1 FLFASYVLIVHA
13 TDYANHRTE
22 MASNYWM
29 GDKSQQNNDW
39 FGQQQQQQQQANLG
53 WNNFDYSQGPQ
64 PPQQEAPAAPDYY
77 SQFNNYNAPAAN
89 NYGGNMFIPSTA
101 PTAGGASSAAYGDDD
116 IENEPPLLEELGI
129 NFSHIKEKTMV
140 VLNPVGATSVDV
152 IADQDL
158 AGPLVFCL
166 MFGAALL
173 LHGKMQFGFIYG
185 VGMLGCVGMYMLM
198 NLMAGDIST
207 ISFTCTASV
216 LGYCL
221 LPMSIL
227 SMLSAVLSF
236 KGAIGYGISLLAVF
250 WCSFSASKLFVTAL
264 SLDHQRLL
272 VAYPCALLYAVF
284 ALLAIF

>member
-1 FLFASYVLIVHA
+1 FHCCNIIVQ
-13 TDYANHRTE
+13 E
-22 MASNYWM
+22 VKMSSNYWM
-29 GDKSQQNNDW
+29 GEENQQNDAWNN
-39 FGQQQQQQQQANLG
+39 QQQSNLG

-64 PPQQEAPAAPDYY
+64 PPQQQQAPAATDYY

-89 NYGGNMFIPSTA
+89 NYGGGMFLPSA
-101 PTAGGASSAAYGDDD
+101 VPPTAGGTSSAAYGEED

-129 NFSHIKEKTMV
+129 NFSHIKEKTLV

-198 NLMAGDIST
+198 NLMAPDMAA

-236 KGAIGYGISLLAVF
+236 KGSIGYGISLLAVF

-264 SLDHQRLL
+264 SLDSQRLL